1 MFFYDIR
8 PTCYLRN
15 LKSGPVFSHV
25 CLSVCQSMEVPCDNY
40 PCCIILTI
48 QGPPHPTPSLPYPIL
63 YREPEPQHP
72 FCTRTSG
79 DQTSSF
85 EDIPGADIYGD
96 YYSMY
101 VRQGV
106 RTHTSDMLSS
116 CYYIFDL
123 NTIEIFPN
131 SLLLGIEFV
140 G

>member
-1 MFFYDIR
+1 M
-8 PTCYLRN
+8 
-15 LKSGPVFSHV
+15 KSGPVFSHV
-25 CLSVCQSMEVPCDNY
+25 CLSVSPWRSHVTITHDALSWPYRDL
-40 PCCIILTI
+40 PIL
-48 QGPPHPTPSLPYPIL
+48 TPSLPYPIL
-63 YREPEPQHP
+63 YREPDPQHP

-85 EDIPGADIYGD
+85 EDTPGADIYGG
-96 YYSMY
+96 YCSMY

-106 RTHTSDMLSS
+106 RTHTSWMLSS

-140 G
+140 GWTFQKG